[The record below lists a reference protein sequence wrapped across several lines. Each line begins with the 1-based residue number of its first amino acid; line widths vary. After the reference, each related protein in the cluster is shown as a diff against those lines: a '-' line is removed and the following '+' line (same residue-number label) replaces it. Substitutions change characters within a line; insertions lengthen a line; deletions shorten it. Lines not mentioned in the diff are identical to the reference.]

1 MELQDSV
8 LTAFMARIF
17 VTLMA
22 TKSVF
27 VISVRQIFLTL
38 KKIDYSRFL
47 SAQLIPTHSP
57 WHVAVVRVSSR
68 GQL

>member
-1 MELQDSV
+1 MV
-8 LTAFMARIF
+8 HIF

-38 KKIDYSRFL
+38 TEIDRSRFL
-47 SAQLIPTHSP
+47 SVPFIPTLSS
-57 WHVAVVRVSSR
+57 WHPAVVRVSTR